1 MIEPENIPLF
11 TGDLGQLDN
20 HVRALRCHADDI
32 RQAGGDA
39 DRRFHGLSAFYQAPE
54 ADALFASTGPA
65 RDAADSFA
73 DKVATVADALSAY
86 AIEVA
91 PIIKRLEALKSRAAA
106 FVASLPAGHDQYG
119 MDWTHDADKVHEDQA
134 LMHEVNVAQAQFA
147 AAEVACNNKITALV
161 GGTQYVINTGSRQL
175 KPIGAKFY
183 GYSPDVLDHAKEL
196 PWGTSVSQSH
206 TLLDPHD
213 YGYYLKSFVWDGLI
227 VDNVWGTF
235 DGFSALFGANGPQA
249 FKDSWKGMFRV
260 MVGAQACLMDSGGRK
275 SAPATHDDYIQGS
288 KAYAK
293 EFAKSLV
300 AWDQWKENPAR
311 AAATVV
317 FNGLTL
323 GAGPLKAASAGK
335 AGTAAKAA
343 ATVAKIGEAIDP
355 VNATTKVAG
364 RAIPKI
370 AEVTANLRGA
380 NSIPELH
387 TPHSV
392 LQLSDGS
399 KLVIEDGRF
408 LAYDKHGDVISE
420 TPKQEQVVNADGTL
434 HQHAEKANAE
444 ISAADRAALDS
455 TPRSGA
461 REPELVGAHAA
472 ANSVPD
478 AGRAS
483 EHVAGNG
490 AQDLGQG
497 SSTRELPAKGVSGA
511 SAGSGDDVV
520 GHHGGSGTEP
530 GYGEQRDGATGE
542 PGPEEHNA
550 DHGHGDDGQGERQ
563 QELSPAE
570 RKAIQDEHVRKAN
583 EDPEWFKD
591 HYDIL
596 GRRKPNIGPV
606 DGVALPQIA
615 RDPWGRWVAKHDLP
629 SGPSEVRLGSKPLPR
644 GTVSNDV
651 LPTLDRRAADRQA
664 YRHLMNAQKAFDD
677 TPSIPN
683 HEALTNAQQAYAK
696 QLGDVP
702 PNSKISEKL
711 GEDASKLHAI
721 PHEFPDAEVI
731 ELPKTPNGANMFDAA
746 YRIKGGGILI
756 VEDKAPGNDLDWRR
770 GRADPEDPANPH
782 VGDDGGAAGLRVK
795 QGTLV
800 YLRTIMAEM
809 RMRGGRDAQ
818 LAREF
823 RNALKAGKLRY
834 VLVKAE
840 EPDGSLYAGAVFEEM
855 QLY

>member
-1 MIEPENIPLF
+1 MIEPEDIPLF

-54 ADALFASTGPA
+54 ADALFASTAPA

-73 DKVATVADALSAY
+73 DKVATVADALSDY

-119 MDWTHDADKVHEDQA
+119 MDWTHDADKVHEDRA

-196 PWGTSVSQSH
+196 PWGTPVSQSH

-249 FKDSWKGMFRV
+249 FKDSWKGMFRAV
-260 MVGAQACLMDSGGRK
+260 VGAQAYLMDSGGRK
-275 SAPATHDDYIQGS
+275 PASATHDDYIQGS

-323 GAGPLKAASAGK
+323 GAGPLKVASAGK

-380 NSIPELH
+380 NRIPELRG
-387 TPHSV
+387 PHSV

-408 LAYDKHGDVISE
+408 IAYDEHGHVIGLGSDGMSE
-420 TPKQEQVVNADGTL
+420 ARPSVHEPA
-434 HQHAEKANAE
+434 
-444 ISAADRAALDS
+444 SADRAVDS
-455 TPRSGA
+455 SSG
-461 REPELVGAHAA
+461 EHELVGASARTGEAGGTIGDSTLPQAGHNAGDTSSRGEDAA
-472 ANSVPD
+472 HGGHGHS
-478 AGRAS
+478 S
-483 EHVAGNG
+483 E
-490 AQDLGQG
+490 
-497 SSTRELPAKGVSGA
+497 
-511 SAGSGDDVV
+511 SAG
-520 GHHGGSGTEP
+520 GH
-530 GYGEQRDGATGE
+530 
-542 PGPEEHNA
+542 GPEYAGAGGRGGNA
-550 DHGHGDDGQGERQ
+550 GGDWPDGQNHGHGAGGDHVGADGNPPAALHGALPDGEGRPMARGG
-563 QELSPAE
+563 EAE
-570 RKAIQDEHVRKAN
+570 QRVRDAVKGI
-583 EDPEWFKD
+583 PGKK
-591 HYDIL
+591 
-596 GRRKPNIGPV
+596 RPKPNV
-606 DGVALPQIA
+606 
-615 RDPWGRWVAKHDLP
+615 
-629 SGPSEVRLGSKPLPR
+629 
-644 GTVSNDV
+644 
-651 LPTLDRRAADRQA
+651 LDRVMER
-664 YRHLMNAQKAFDD
+664 LS
-677 TPSIPN
+677 T
-683 HEALTNAQQAYAK
+683 
-696 QLGDVP
+696 
-702 PNSKISEKL
+702 
-711 GEDASKLHAI
+711 
-721 PHEFPDAEVI
+721 
-731 ELPKTPNGANMFDAA
+731 
-746 YRIKGGGILI
+746 
-756 VEDKAPGNDLDWRR
+756 
-770 GRADPEDPANPH
+770 
-782 VGDDGGAAGLRVK
+782 
-795 QGTLV
+795 
-800 YLRTIMAEM
+800 
-809 RMRGGRDAQ
+809 
-818 LAREF
+818 
-823 RNALKAGKLRY
+823 
-834 VLVKAE
+834 
-840 EPDGSLYAGAVFEEM
+840 EPDGQRVAEIIGSGQFNRSDEYGQVVSSLGANKAQMFQPGADQLIFADDLVKSGVPAHAIDFEQKYPVGADMDIRIADDSGDVYAYQMKHLNDPQDPVGEVTRGKYLL
-855 QLY
+855 QLALAEADHHILLVDGGRGTRADWMSNGSYDALMDIHCGGRGPKGEGITFVIRLEDGNLVIPPGSKLDPKDML